1 MPHEPEPPAAEPGE
15 RPRPITPDMLAKP
28 AGPQERRIEFERG
41 MSYLPPLSLLL
52 IVTYVAVLAWELSAG
67 VLESRE
73 SLIAAGA
80 LYRPPVR
87 DGELWRLLTAT
98 FLHGS
103 PGHLIGN
110 CVGLY
115 IMGMACE
122 HAFGFARSAAIYLM
136 SGLGGSVL
144 SVLVQPGPSVGASG
158 VVFGVMGAVIVF
170 LYQHQDAFYVRDK
183 RIAVVLLV
191 WAGFAVLTGLA
202 TPFVDNVAHI
212 GGFLG
217 GALGARAVEPMLL
230 QKADEGRGG
239 TTGA

>member
-1 MPHEPEPPAAEPGE
+1 MPQDPEPPPEPDE
-15 RPRPITPDMLAKP
+15 RPRRISASMLAP
-28 AGPQERRIEFERG
+28 APPPERRIEFERG

-52 IVTYVAVLAWELSAG
+52 IVAYVAVLAWELSVGA
-67 VLESRE
+67 LESRE
-73 SLIAAGA
+73 SIVAAGA

-87 DGELWRLLTAT
+87 DGELWRLVTAT

-115 IMGMACE
+115 IMGLACE
-122 HAFGFARSAAIYLM
+122 HAFGFARSGVIYLL

-144 SVLVQPGPSVGASG
+144 SVLAQPGPSVGASG

-170 LYQHQDAFYVRDK
+170 LYRHQDAFYVRDK
-183 RIAVVLLV
+183 RIAVVLLA
-191 WAGFAVLTGLA
+191 WAGFAVLTGLV
-202 TPFVDNVAHI
+202 TPFVDNFAHI

-217 GALGARAVEPMLL
+217 GALGAHAVEPALL
-230 QKADEGRGG
+230 QRAGQGRGG
-239 TTGA
+239 ATGA

>member
-1 MPHEPEPPAAEPGE
+1 MPHEPEPPAGESEE
-15 RPRPITPDMLAKP
+15 RPRRISSSMLAP
-28 AGPQERRIEFERG
+28 AVPQERRIEFERG

-52 IVTYVAVLAWELSAG
+52 IVTYVVVLAWEVSVGA
-67 VLESRE
+67 LESRE
-73 SLIAAGA
+73 SIIAAGA
-80 LYRPPVR
+80 LYRSPVR

-110 CVGLY
+110 GVGLY

-191 WAGFAVLTGLA
+191 WTGFAILTGLA
-202 TPFVDNVAHI
+202 TPFVDNFAHI